1 MANILVIIFHVSDTS
16 SAYVTNARKF
26 RVEMTF
32 FVIKNPMKANGFLKG
47 HNNPITFIGIEAKEN
62 RLVTTSQD
70 SVIRV
75 WDISEQTCLLTLNPK
90 THRIKGD
97 FSAIH
102 FSAKLKCIVIAT
114 DVINMLQMQIQ
125 GSARS
130 VK

>member
-1 MANILVIIFHVSDTS
+1 MLVTPHQPMSLTL
-16 SAYVTNARKF
+16 
-26 RVEMTF
+26 EMTF
-32 FVIKNPMKANGFLKG
+32 FVIKKPVKANGFLKG